1 MMAGRPH
8 TTGQAAH
15 GSTGTQIIATVLGN
29 ALEWYDFTVY
39 GTLAVTIS
47 SLFFPAGSGTTAL
60 LSTLAIFG
68 IAYVIRPFGGLVFG
82 HYADLLGRKN
92 VLFVVIGAMTLGIA
106 MIAFTPTYAT
116 IGIAAPVIM
125 LVARMIQGFSVGG
138 EFATSTTFLVEHA
151 PVRRRYLYGSWQ
163 FAGQGAA
170 VMLAGIVGTLVTR
183 GLTPDQL
190 MSWGWRLPF
199 IVGLVIGPVGF
210 YMRLKLAETPEF
222 LNDKAGGRKPT
233 ATPTVNAFGNYKI
246 RMLCGLGIVLGGTA
260 SFYVLFIVMPTY
272 AIRTLHLG
280 LQASFIAPLV
290 GGTTMMVTSPLGGM
304 LADRFGRKAILG
316 LPIVLLLI
324 LIMPAFAWLAQ
335 EPSVARMAVVEFALS
350 LLLGVFSGGFGTA
363 VADLFPVGVRAT
375 GMTVS
380 YNFGVSLFGGF
391 APLIVTWLVTTT
403 GSPLAP
409 AYYDMAGLIVA
420 LLAVFAMPDAY
431 SAEGVAQA
439 QPG

>member
-1 MMAGRPH
+1 MARRPEP
-8 TTGQAAH
+8 QVSRA
-15 GSTGTQIIATVLGN
+15 TQITATVIGN

-47 SLFFPAGSGTTAL
+47 KLFFPAGPGSTAL

-68 IAYVIRPFGGLVFG
+68 VAYVIRPFGGLVFG
-82 HYADLLGRKN
+82 HYADLIGRKN
-92 VLFVVIGAMTLGIA
+92 VLFVVIGTMTLGIA

-116 IGIAAPVIM
+116 IGIAAPIIM
-125 LVARMIQGFSVGG
+125 LIARMIQGFSVGG

-151 PVRRRYLYGSWQ
+151 PANRRYLYGSWQ

-170 VMLAGIVGTLVTR
+170 VMLAGIVGSLVTR
-183 GLTPDQL
+183 GLTPDQVV
-190 MSWGWRLPF
+190 SWGWRLPF

-210 YMRLKLAETPEF
+210 YMRTKLAETPEF
-222 LNDKAGGRKPT
+222 LQEKAAGRRAAAPT
-233 ATPTVNAFGNYKI
+233 IDAFGHYKT
-246 RMLCGLGIVLGGTA
+246 RMLCGLAIVLGGTA

-280 LQASFIAPLV
+280 LQASFVAPLV
-290 GGTTMMVTSPLGGM
+290 GGATMMLTSPIGGL
-304 LADRFGRKAILG
+304 LADRFGRKAMLG
-316 LPIVLLLI
+316 FPVLFLLI
-324 LIMPAFAWLAQ
+324 LIMPAFAWLAA
-335 EPSVARMAVVEFALS
+335 EPSVARMVVVEFVLS
-350 LLLGVFSGGFGTA
+350 LFLGAFSGAFGTA

-380 YNFGVSLFGGF
+380 YNFGVTIFGGF
-391 APLIVTWLVTTT
+391 APLIVTWLIATT

-409 AYYDMAGLIVA
+409 AYYDMAGLILA
-420 LLAVFAMPDAY
+420 LIAVLAMPGAY
-431 SAEGVAQA
+431 GAKAVPQA

>member
-1 MMAGRPH
+1 MATRSGTIDRAPH
-8 TTGQAAH
+8 VSSA
-15 GSTGTQIIATVLGN
+15 TQITATVIGN

-47 SLFFPAGSGTTAL
+47 GLFFPAGSGTTAL

-68 IAYVIRPFGGLVFG
+68 VAYVIRPFGGLVFG

-92 VLFVVIGAMTLGIA
+92 VLFVVIGTMTLGIA

-116 IGIAAPVIM
+116 IGIAAPIIM

-151 PVRRRYLYGSWQ
+151 PAQRRYLYGSWQ

-170 VMLAGIVGTLVTR
+170 VMLAGIVGSLVTR
-183 GLTPDQL
+183 GLTHDQL
-190 MSWGWRLPF
+190 LSWGWRLPF

-210 YMRLKLAETPEF
+210 YMRTKLAETPEF
-222 LNDKAGGRKPT
+222 LRDKAAARKP
-233 ATPTVNAFGNYKI
+233 AKPPTVDAFGNYKT

-260 SFYVLFIVMPTY
+260 SFYVLFLVMPTY

-290 GGTTMMVTSPLGGM
+290 GGTTMMVLSPIGGI
-304 LADRFGRKAILG
+304 LTDRFGRKAMLG
-316 LPIVLLLI
+316 LPIVLLLL

-335 EPSVARMAVVEFALS
+335 EPSVARMAVVEFVLS
-350 LLLGVFSGGFGTA
+350 LLLGVFSGAFGTA

-380 YNFGVSLFGGF
+380 YNFGVTLFGGF
-391 APLIVTWLVTTT
+391 APLIVTWLVATT

-420 LLAVFAMPDAY
+420 LIAVIAMPSPYGAK
-431 SAEGVAQA
+431 AVAQA